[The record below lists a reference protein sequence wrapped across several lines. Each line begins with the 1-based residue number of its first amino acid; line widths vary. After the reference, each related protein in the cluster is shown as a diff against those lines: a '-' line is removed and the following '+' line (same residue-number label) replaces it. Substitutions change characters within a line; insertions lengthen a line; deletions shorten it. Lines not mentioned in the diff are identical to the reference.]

1 MSVKFNEDTT
11 KILVEICEWL
21 SIFKTRRD
29 KKKTVRAPKSGFY
42 VPGTFKIRR
51 TGKNTAKNPYGYVSV
66 TIFNQFI
73 QGLK

>member
-29 KKKTVRAPKSGFY
+29 KKTVRAPKLSFY
-42 VPGTFKIRR
+42 VPETFKIRR
-51 TGKNTAKNPYGYVSV
+51 AGKNTAKKSLWIRFGYD
-66 TIFNQFI
+66 I
-73 QGLK
+73 